1 MGNDNLIL
9 VDIFDNEIDRTSKL
23 EAHSSPML
31 HRAFSVFLYDGNY
44 MLIQQRALNK
54 YHSAGLW
61 ANTCCSHP
69 RTDNLLKDA
78 TTRLWEEMNIR
89 CDNLKELFSFT
100 YLTQFSDNLF
110 EYELDHVVVGKYDKN
125 IPVEQN
131 KDEVNAVMWV
141 NIDTL
146 ALDMQQ
152 NPLKYTSWFLICAP
166 KVIQYIKNN
175 K

>member
-9 VDIFDNEIDRTSKL
+9 VDIFDNEIGRTSKL

-141 NIDTL
+141 NIETL

-152 NPLKYTSWFLICAP
+152 NPLKYASWFLICAP

-175 K
+175 